1 MGCAGQINPQRGW
14 KRSYGARRT
23 SRLYLRSSARRRPLL
38 LPRHPPQFNPPQ
50 FNPPLLRLCSPIQ
63 PKLHSSARGGVSEKK
78 RGGARSSRNR
88 KNSAEGSNS
97 WLNGNGS
104 SNWPSSNGRNR
115 KKPSSARRYRHNNRH
130 NNRHSSGQR
139 NRQKKKRK
147 LSSSGARVWKRL
159 RRPQA
164 QRRATQEAPAPARVR
179 AEACRARLAMRAR
192 YGSASN
198 PIWFLILKRS
208 AEPRK
213 PLSLFSA
220 RRTARSCMRILR
232 AQAVSPPGMMPCCA
246 RCENPTPCRGIRMAA
261 RRAVLRLHFAPKIK
275 SAQVI
280 MEMNGKTSNTPE
292 RMRKASSMTIRS
304 HSSSA
309 GSQAKKAG
317 SEASRTKPSPTQPQ
331 ALIWSDI

>member
-50 FNPPLLRLCSPIQ
+50 FHPPQFNPPQLTPPLLRLCSPIQ

-88 KNSAEGSNS
+88 KNSAK
-97 WLNGNGS
+97 GS
-104 SNWPSSNGRNR
+104 SNWLNSNGRNR

-208 AEPRK
+208 AETRK

-220 RRTARSCMRILR
+220 RRTARS
-232 AQAVSPPGMMPCCA
+232 
-246 RCENPTPCRGIRMAA
+246 
-261 RRAVLRLHFAPKIK
+261 
-275 SAQVI
+275 
-280 MEMNGKTSNTPE
+280 
-292 RMRKASSMTIRS
+292 
-304 HSSSA
+304 
-309 GSQAKKAG
+309 
-317 SEASRTKPSPTQPQ
+317 
-331 ALIWSDI
+331 

>member
-50 FNPPLLRLCSPIQ
+50 FNPPPLRLCSPIQ

-88 KNSAEGSNS
+88 T
-97 WLNGNGS
+97 
-104 SNWPSSNGRNR
+104 SSNGRNR

-208 AEPRK
+208 AETRK

-220 RRTARSCMRILR
+220 RRTARS
-232 AQAVSPPGMMPCCA
+232 
-246 RCENPTPCRGIRMAA
+246 
-261 RRAVLRLHFAPKIK
+261 
-275 SAQVI
+275 
-280 MEMNGKTSNTPE
+280 
-292 RMRKASSMTIRS
+292 
-304 HSSSA
+304 
-309 GSQAKKAG
+309 
-317 SEASRTKPSPTQPQ
+317 
-331 ALIWSDI
+331 